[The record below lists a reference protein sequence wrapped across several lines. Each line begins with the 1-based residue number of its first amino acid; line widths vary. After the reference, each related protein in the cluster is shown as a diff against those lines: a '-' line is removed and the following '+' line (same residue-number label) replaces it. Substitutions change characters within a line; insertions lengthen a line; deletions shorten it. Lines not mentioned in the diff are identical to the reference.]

1 MKLTPVLTRIL
12 SDSLV
17 TAKQSRH
24 EFLTPEH
31 ILAAA
36 LRNDYVCHILYE
48 SGADCAAMRSGVSD
62 YLEKKL
68 PTVSPDA
75 DANLIRV
82 PVESAGFQA
91 VMNRAVFSCVTNS
104 NYILDIT
111 DVLVSMFDEKKN
123 FCSYYMHAAGVDR
136 NHLVDAIS
144 KVKRT
149 EPAQKNDFT
158 VDPMGTVS
166 QPQNDSGNRQN
177 ALARFTVN
185 LTDGAKKGIFDELV
199 GRDEELDRTV
209 QVLCRRTKNNPLHV
223 GDAGVGKTAVT
234 YGLAQRIVRGQV
246 PDALKGFEIF
256 SLDIG
261 LLLAGSKFRGDFE
274 ERIHSVVEALKAR
287 KNAILFIDEIHMIM
301 GAGTNGNTQTD
312 AANLLKPVLASGEL
326 RCIGSTT
333 FDEYSKNF
341 EKDKA
346 LSRRFQK
353 IDINEPDGTETIRIL
368 KGLRHKYEDFHHV
381 SYSLSALEQAVS
393 LSVRCIPERRL
404 PDKAIDIM
412 DEAGAYLSIVS
423 RGGFDGN
430 SAAKAGKN
438 VPRVTPAVI
447 RKVTAR
453 IAGIPV
459 VMTGDDSIKNLAD
472 IEDRLSSEVFGQD
485 AAVRAVS
492 RAVKRSKAGFR
503 NPEKPEA
510 AYLFVGPTG
519 CGKTELA
526 RTLARVL
533 GEPLLRYDMS
543 EYQEKH
549 SVSRL
554 IGSPP
559 GYIGFE
565 DGGLLVRDVRRNPH
579 SVVLFDEIEKAHPD
593 IYNVLLQVMDYGTL
607 TDSQGRRADFRSCMI
622 IMTSNAG
629 ARNLERQEIGFGAEK
644 GDSGAMTDAV
654 EREFPPEFRNRLD
667 AVIPF
672 ARIGTETAKMIC
684 GKEIR
689 NLARRMAERRVVL
702 DVTEKCADYL
712 AETGYSMEF
721 GARNMARIVE
731 EKIADPLVDEVLF
744 GRLAGGGKVSVD
756 FDGNGLVFDFS

>member
-17 TAKQSRH
+17 SAKQSRH

-68 PTVSPDA
+68 PTVSQDA
-75 DANLIRV
+75 DENLIRV

-104 NYILDIT
+104 NYVLDIT
-111 DVLVSMFDEKKN
+111 DVLISMFDEKKN
-123 FCSYYMHAAGVDR
+123 FCSYYMHTAGVDR
-136 NHLVDAIS
+136 NHLLDAIS

-166 QPQNDSGNRQN
+166 HAQNDSGNRQD

-199 GRDEELDRTV
+199 GRNEELDRTV

-223 GDAGVGKTAVT
+223 GEAGVGKTAVT

-353 IDINEPDGTETIRIL
+353 IDINEPDEPETIRIL

-381 SYSLSALEQAVS
+381 RYSLSALEQAVS

-423 RGGFDGN
+423 RGGFNGN
-430 SAAKAGKN
+430 SAAKTVKN
-438 VPRVTPAVI
+438 IPRVTPSVI

-472 IEDRLSSEVFGQD
+472 IENRLSSEVFGQD

-526 RTLARVL
+526 RTLARIL

-607 TDSQGRRADFRSCMI
+607 TDSQGRRADFRSSII

-629 ARNLERQEIGFGAEK
+629 ARDMERQEIGFGAEK

-672 ARIGTETAKMIC
+672 VRIGTETAKMIC

-702 DVTEKCADYL
+702 EVTEKCADYL
-712 AETGYSMEF
+712 AETGYSTEF

-756 FDGNGLVFDFS
+756 FDGNSPVFTFM

>member
-1 MKLTPVLTRIL
+1 
-12 SDSLV
+12 
-17 TAKQSRH
+17 
-24 EFLTPEH
+24 
-31 ILAAA
+31 
-36 LRNDYVCHILYE
+36 
-48 SGADCAAMRSGVSD
+48 
-62 YLEKKL
+62 
-68 PTVSPDA
+68 
-75 DANLIRV
+75 
-82 PVESAGFQA
+82 
-91 VMNRAVFSCVTNS
+91 
-104 NYILDIT
+104 
-111 DVLVSMFDEKKN
+111 
-123 FCSYYMHAAGVDR
+123 
-136 NHLVDAIS
+136 
-144 KVKRT
+144 
-149 EPAQKNDFT
+149 
-158 VDPMGTVS
+158 
-166 QPQNDSGNRQN
+166 
-177 ALARFTVN
+177 
-185 LTDGAKKGIFDELV
+185 
-199 GRDEELDRTV
+199 
-209 QVLCRRTKNNPLHV
+209 
-223 GDAGVGKTAVT
+223 
-234 YGLAQRIVRGQV
+234 
-246 PDALKGFEIF
+246 
-256 SLDIG
+256 
-261 LLLAGSKFRGDFE
+261 
-274 ERIHSVVEALKAR
+274 
-287 KNAILFIDEIHMIM
+287 
-301 GAGTNGNTQTD
+301 
-312 AANLLKPVLASGEL
+312 
-326 RCIGSTT
+326 
-333 FDEYSKNF
+333 
-341 EKDKA
+341 
-346 LSRRFQK
+346 
-353 IDINEPDGTETIRIL
+353 
-368 KGLRHKYEDFHHV
+368 
-381 SYSLSALEQAVS
+381 
-393 LSVRCIPERRL
+393 
-404 PDKAIDIM
+404 
-412 DEAGAYLSIVS
+412 
-423 RGGFDGN
+423 
-430 SAAKAGKN
+430 
-438 VPRVTPAVI
+438 
-447 RKVTAR
+447 
-453 IAGIPV
+453 
-459 VMTGDDSIKNLAD
+459 MTGDDSIKNLAD
-472 IEDRLSSEVFGQD
+472 IEDRLSSEVFDQD

-629 ARNLERQEIGFGAEK
+629 ARDLERQEIGFGAEK